1 MSPVYNYNYGEVK
14 YLKSKG
20 LNLMTN
26 EVSINWN
33 KNQSTERPIFE
44 MFDDSEFESLQ
55 QEALALYGE
64 ACYVQESYEAYILE
78 AAENEKQVNGILK
91 STINLVK
98 NLIGRFIRAI
108 TRFMANHQCK
118 KAVEF
123 FGGKTMI
130 NYNVRRYIEESWPL
144 PKTNPGY
151 KLLYAAVRITIIQRH
166 VEFYETMSNMNK
178 SNIKSSKAKL
188 EKLNVGINDTTDFSI
203 MNENNLNERNSA
215 LRFLDHTFSQSG
227 SHSINSPNNKTLKDI
242 IKTLEKFNTSWTPYD
257 AEGKSSPIVKMIT
270 NDIKAFAQF
279 QSELL
284 DAYKYF
290 MSSKFIDLTN
300 ERITREIE
308 NNDKLIRQIKEDDIK
323 INKIKAE
330 NEEKQKEINERI
342 RGML

>member
-1 MSPVYNYNYGEVK
+1 
-14 YLKSKG
+14 
-20 LNLMTN
+20 MTN

-44 MFDDSEFESLQ
+44 MFDDSEFESIQ
-55 QEALALYGE
+55 QEAMALYGE
-64 ACYVQESYEAYILE
+64 ACYVQESYEEYILE

-151 KLLYAAVRITIIQRH
+151 KLLYAAVRITIIQHH

-178 SNIKSSKAKL
+178 SNIESSKAKL
-188 EKLNVGINDTTDFSI
+188 KKLNVGTNDTTDFSI

-284 DAYKYF
+284 EAYKYF
-290 MSSKFIDLTN
+290 MSSKFIDETN

-330 NEEKQKEINERI
+330 NEEKEKEINERI